1 MIATFAPVNHRTRAD
16 DCYDQLK
23 TSILRLDLA
32 PGAML
37 DEVEIAAQIGVSKTP
52 VREALARLAGEG
64 FVVLPPGRRSQVAD
78 LTIETISEIYRVRM
92 LLESAS
98 LRELTPHLTDTDF
111 AELQQLVD
119 RTAETLDRDEL
130 SGFVAASEGFHLLLI
145 GRTGNR
151 CLEVIARR
159 LFDQA
164 DRVRAAIFR
173 AEQQAT
179 QHTLSRR
186 GVQNHQAV
194 LDALV
199 AGDADRAAALMRADI
214 AMFLD
219 AASTPEMQAAFRRLG
234 QSKQSGPRA
243 VIT

>member
-1 MIATFAPVNHRTRAD
+1 MAATFVPMSYRTRAD

-23 TSILRLDLA
+23 ASILRLDLG
-32 PGAML
+32 PGTML

-64 FVVLPPGRRSQVAD
+64 FVVSPPGRRSLVAD

-111 AELQQLVD
+111 AALQQLVD
-119 RTAETLDRDEL
+119 RTAETLDQDEL

-145 GRTGNR
+145 ERTGNR
-151 CLEVIARR
+151 CLEAIARR

-164 DRVRAAIFR
+164 DRIRAAIFR
-173 AEQQAT
+173 AEQQTA
-179 QHTLSRR
+179 QHALSRR
-186 GVQNHQAV
+186 GVQNHQAI

-199 AGDADRAAALMRADI
+199 ARDADRAAALMRADI

-234 QSKQSGPRA
+234 QPKQSGPRA